1 MPWALSENT
10 KSYWNHSVKQDQL
23 QGCWK
28 DKKSSTFPQKFLTR
42 QDGAGLQAE
51 AANPEG
57 PASPKVS
64 FTLFGKVLKKL
75 LWVKTGGGIRHE
87 QNH

>member
-57 PASPKVS
+57 PASAKVS

>member
-1 MPWALSENT
+1 MPWALIENT
-10 KSYWNHSVKQDQL
+10 KSNWNHLGKQVQL
-23 QGCWK
+23 SGCWNN
-28 DKKSSTFPQKFLTR
+28 KKSCTFPQKFLTR

-57 PASPKVS
+57 PASAKVS